1 MSSKRDKLVNQLSN
15 DEMSEFG
22 FGDNQL
28 DDLHAELGIV
38 EEEETVEEVME
49 EEEEVVDEEVKKP
62 AKKTTPRKRTTPAKK
77 TQQKKQQSAR
87 DLLKNI
93 KIDLNNIEFSDKSP
107 LEKIDDIE
115 FILNG
120 KPSFQVV
127 ANQSGYIAHMESIRL
142 ADINSITNSTMD
154 MYASKQK
161 LYKTIFSKINTTSIG
176 KMDYKTWLRVTS
188 FFDLPSLMYGIYNQ
202 TFPGDTTFEVTCRHC
217 QQPTDVIVNNETLI
231 DVKDEATYSKLAEIV
246 NHAKKPED
254 LLKDSLVNK
263 YTRSVL
269 PDDKILVDIQT
280 PSLWNHLELL
290 ASIDKRQ
297 LEELDDVIGTMLFIK
312 NLYVLDISALK
323 QGKVKYSEVTD
334 KNQIV
339 NILRNLEVNDAKA
352 LGDAISDR
360 TEKYAIYYKIKD
372 HNCSKCGNSVGEI
385 PVDMETMLFT
395 QILQM

>member
-1 MSSKRDKLVNQLSN
+1 MSTKRDKLVSQLSGE
-15 DEMSEFG
+15 EMSEFG
-22 FGDNQL
+22 FGEGQL
-28 DDLHAELGIV
+28 DELHNELGIV
-38 EEEETVEEVME
+38 EEP
-49 EEEEVVDEEVKKP
+49 EEEVVEEEVKKP
-62 AKKTTPRKRTTPAKK
+62 APKKTTTRRKTPAKTTAK
-77 TQQKKQQSAR
+77 SKQQISAR

-93 KIDLNNIEFSDKSP
+93 KIDLNNIEFVEKSP
-107 LEKIDDIE
+107 MEKVDDIE

-202 TFPGDTTFEVTCRHC
+202 TFPGDTTFEITCRHC

-231 DVKDEATYSKLAEIV
+231 DVKDEETYAKLGEIV

-254 LLKDSLVNK
+254 LLKDSIVNK

-269 PDDKILVDIQT
+269 PEDKVLVDIQT

-290 ASIDKRQ
+290 ASVDKRQ

-312 NLYVLDISALK
+312 NLYVLDISALQK
-323 QGKVKYSEVTD
+323 GQVKYSEVTD

-352 LGDAISDR
+352 LGDAIADR

-372 HNCSKCGNSVGEI
+372 HNCSKCGNSVGDI

>member
-1 MSSKRDKLVNQLSN
+1 MSTKRDKLVSQLSSG
-15 DEMSEFG
+15 EMSEFG
-22 FGDNQL
+22 LGDSEL
-28 DDLHAELGIV
+28 DNLHSELGFV
-38 EEEETVEEVME
+38 EEETVEE
-49 EEEEVVDEEVKKP
+49 EVVEKPVKPK
-62 AKKTTPRKRTTPAKK
+62 ASTPRKRNTTATKPKASPK
-77 TQQKKQQSAR
+77 KKQVTPR

-93 KIDLNNIEFSDKSP
+93 KIDINNIEFSDKSP
-107 LEKIDDIE
+107 LEKVDDIE

-142 ADINSITNSTMD
+142 ADINAITNSTMD

-161 LYKTIFSKINTTSIG
+161 LYKTVFSKINTTSVG

-202 TFPGDTTFEVTCRHC
+202 TFPGDTNFEVTCRHC

-231 DVKDEATYSKLAEIV
+231 DVKDEATYSKLGEIV

-254 LLKDSLVNK
+254 LLSESLVNK

-269 PDDKILVDIQT
+269 PEDKILVDIQT

-312 NLYVLDISALK
+312 NLYVLDITALQ
-323 QGKVKYSEVTD
+323 QGKVRYSEVTD

-360 TEKYAIYYKIKD
+360 TEKYAIYYQIKD
-372 HNCSKCGNSVGEI
+372 HNCSKCGNSVGDI